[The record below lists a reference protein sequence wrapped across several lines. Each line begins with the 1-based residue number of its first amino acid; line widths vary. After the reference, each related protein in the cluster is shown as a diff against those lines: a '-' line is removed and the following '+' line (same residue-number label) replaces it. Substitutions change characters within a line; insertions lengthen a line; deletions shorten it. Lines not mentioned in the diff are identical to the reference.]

1 MVPRNPVTQTFLT
14 DRNTFFRRVEEIL
27 WYGISKSTPNPNGLE
42 VLFCLAWFPLGNIRL
57 RFSLYRIAYSI

>member
-42 VLFCLAWFPLGNIRL
+42 VLFCLAWFPLGT
-57 RFSLYRIAYSI
+57 SG